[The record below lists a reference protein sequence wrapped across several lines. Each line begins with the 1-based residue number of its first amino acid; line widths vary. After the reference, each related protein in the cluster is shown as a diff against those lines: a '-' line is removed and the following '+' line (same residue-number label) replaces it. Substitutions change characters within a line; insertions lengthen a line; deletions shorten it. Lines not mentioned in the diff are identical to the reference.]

1 MPKINTVGKPVRSF
15 RLSQEC
21 GDQLQLMA
29 RTMGRSESTII
40 EVALDRMFREEL
52 RFNHAIKERAGLE
65 DQYRV
70 DRGGSEN
77 ENGIENHW

>member
-21 GDQLQLMA
+21 SGQLQLMA
-29 RTMGRSESTII
+29 HTMGRSESTII

-52 RFNHAIKERAGLE
+52 RFNRSIKERAGLE

-70 DRGGSEN
+70 DHGDSEN
-77 ENGIENHW
+77 ENGIQNHR